1 MSRSNAEEY
10 VNSIFPPKKLS
21 VRPAKSGSIAPQA
34 KSTKVDYPN
43 RFGYGG
49 TAVSVLPSKEAM
61 QEKDSEEIP
70 NNEANPD
77 IVLEEVNGY
86 SRKVLR
92 SKNRYCGPR
101 SD

>member
-34 KSTKVDYPN
+34 KVEYPN

-49 TAVSVLPSKEAM
+49 TAVSVLPSK
-61 QEKDSEEIP
+61 
-70 NNEANPD
+70 
-77 IVLEEVNGY
+77 
-86 SRKVLR
+86 KVM
-92 SKNRYCGPR
+92 
-101 SD
+101 